1 MNDINSIR
9 PHYCVCF
16 KSDSPMTTWSR
27 VTLMITEHPKY
38 HFPKMH
44 TSTVI
49 CSYLQVLSHLIGIVC
64 QIYVKYIRT
73 LPLIAQ

>member
-1 MNDINSIR
+1 
-9 PHYCVCF
+9 
-16 KSDSPMTTWSR
+16 
-27 VTLMITEHPKY
+27 MITENPKY

-73 LPLIAQ
+73 LPLIGSVEQNGTMLPTDQESQENLKFDKGNQRKQH